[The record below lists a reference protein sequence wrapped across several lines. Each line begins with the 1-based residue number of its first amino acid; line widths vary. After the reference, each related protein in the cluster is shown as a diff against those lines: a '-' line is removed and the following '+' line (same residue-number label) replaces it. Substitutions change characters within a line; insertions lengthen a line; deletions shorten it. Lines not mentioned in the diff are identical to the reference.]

1 MEGALAERD
10 GCGRVLL
17 HCVAGHDLN
26 PLPKSS
32 GILDEVMK
40 GPFGP
45 RSVLFQFDF
54 SSFESFESF
63 VIFVN
68 IIELPVTAR
77 TLMFHH
83 TCRPQSEVHFSA
95 LPDLG
100 PSCAFVGQFFH
111 TRSRVGGQTF
121 CQCCLPLLKNL
132 QEFRAKFLPTQVFQ
146 QSKEDHTGK
155 RLYLLTIG
163 YKRRPPNAGFEIK
176 SPQA

>member
-1 MEGALAERD
+1 
-10 GCGRVLL
+10 
-17 HCVAGHDLN
+17 
-26 PLPKSS
+26 
-32 GILDEVMK
+32 
-40 GPFGP
+40 
-45 RSVLFQFDF
+45 
-54 SSFESFESF
+54 
-63 VIFVN
+63 
-68 IIELPVTAR
+68 
-77 TLMFHH
+77 MFHH

-132 QEFRAKFLPTQVFQ
+132 PEFRAKFLPTQVFQ

-163 YKRRPPNAGFEIK
+163 YKRRPPTAGFEIK
-176 SPQA
+176 SPQAYIMAGPTCSIWGTKFVSHSCPVLCHSSPNMSQFSTKLLFQQDSEVGYCRSC

>member
-1 MEGALAERD
+1 LTF
-10 GCGRVLL
+10 
-17 HCVAGHDLN
+17 HD
-26 PLPKSS
+26 P
-32 GILDEVMK
+32 
-40 GPFGP
+40 
-45 RSVLFQFDF
+45 
-54 SSFESFESF
+54 FESFSF

-176 SPQA
+176 SPQAEWPVQHVQSGGQNLCPILARFCFIHPAI